1 MKHNLKITFVLLL
14 MFLITQF
21 IGLYV
26 VNFYLNPAQTLP
38 LGMEPPPVQTNA
50 DFSYMLG
57 VIIFAFM
64 FAMFIMFLLTRI
76 NAEFVLKL
84 WFFSVVIIAMVISLT
99 AILPLKSYIL
109 LVSLIIAVPLAY
121 FKIYQRSIVV
131 HNLTELFIYPG
142 IGAVFVSILNIY
154 TMLVLLVL
162 ISVYDMWAVW
172 HSGIMQKMAKY

>member
-84 WFFSVVIIAMVISLT
+84 WF
-99 AILPLKSYIL
+99 
-109 LVSLIIAVPLAY
+109 
-121 FKIYQRSIVV
+121 
-131 HNLTELFIYPG
+131 
-142 IGAVFVSILNIY
+142 
-154 TMLVLLVL
+154 
-162 ISVYDMWAVW
+162 
-172 HSGIMQKMAKY
+172 